1 MSDDLRA
8 QVERIVYDCTGE
20 RVMLPDLPYQRKLI
34 DRFEDMV
41 RTAVEAERAE
51 ITRLRE
57 VQIDTEIAHQNALRT
72 AVEAERT
79 PLLALLERCIEVMEF
94 AYMNAAEQ
102 PKEIEEA
109 RAAIRAR
116 KP

>member
-57 VQIDTEIAHQNALRT
+57 VQIDTEIAYQTALRA
-72 AVEAERT
+72 AVEAER
-79 PLLALLERCIEVMEF
+79 
-94 AYMNAAEQ
+94 
-102 PKEIEEA
+102 EA
-109 RAAIRAR
+109 CGKVADEGFGPESCCPGIARSIRAR